1 MWEIARLARQ
11 IEGIGFHCTGCM
23 RCCTAEQKHVGF
35 VMVSPPEVA
44 RIIARTSSLWDQ
56 IAVPYPEF
64 IESSGGVRL
73 TFSWCL
79 RCNGKQCSLLSEG
92 KCSVYSDRPWIC
104 RTYPFMLEG
113 DTLQVSA
120 CEGIGQT
127 VSSEDARVLARD
139 LIERRRAESVE
150 EESLRQ
156 VLAALPALEKGAY
169 VIDSRGVTHCEF

>member
-1 MWEIARLARQ
+1 MREISRLARR
-11 IEGIGFHCTGCM
+11 IEGIGFHCTGCGK
-23 RCCTAEQKHVGF
+23 CCTAEQEHVGF
-35 VMVSPPEVA
+35 VMLSPSEVA
-44 RIIARTSSLWDQ
+44 RILQKTESPWNQ

-64 IESSGGVRL
+64 IESSNGIRL

-79 RCNGKQCSLLSEG
+79 RCTGGQCSLLREG

-113 DTLQVSA
+113 ETLQVSA
-120 CEGIGQT
+120 CEGIGQPI
-127 VSSEDARVLARD
+127 SSEEAQLLARD
-139 LIERRRAESVE
+139 LIARRAAESME

-156 VLAALPALEKGAY
+156 VLAALPALEKGTY